1 MDPIGMRVSPVLFI
15 LTLTS
20 LCVSNV
26 QAEIYT
32 CEDANGNTIYTDSP
46 SACSNAEEI
55 EVDALPTLIPTKPI
69 AVPSS
74 NSSLKPQDDKSLYSE
89 LVITSPSN
97 DSTIRDNQGNLTIN
111 FRAAPALKAR
121 KGHKYV
127 VTVDGAEVYNGS
139 STITA
144 LKNVDRGTHTIGVK
158 IVASDGST
166 KIAATPINIT
176 LQRFSALQNQ
186 ENRFN
191 DGDPDADNDPDN
203 NDSSDDKDQD
213 LNNNTF
219 SFPTNTKLPTRPPP
233 PPPST
238 SP

>member
-1 MDPIGMRVSPVLFI
+1 MRFSPAIFI
-15 LTLTS
+15 LTLIS
-20 LCVSNV
+20 LCVSSV
-26 QAEIYT
+26 HAEIYT
-32 CEDANGNTIYTDSP
+32 CKDAKGNTVYTDSP
-46 SACSNAEEI
+46 SACANAEEV
-55 EVDALPTLIPTKPI
+55 EVDALPTLIPTKPL
-69 AVPSS
+69 AAPSS
-74 NSSLKPQDDKSLYSE
+74 NSRSKKEEEKNLYTE

-111 FRAAPALKAR
+111 FRVTPALQAR
-121 KGHKYV
+121 NGHKYV
-127 VTVDGAEVYNGS
+127 VTVDGTEVYSGT

-158 IVASDGST
+158 VVATDGSI
-166 KIAATPINIT
+166 KIAATPVQVT

-191 DGDPDADNDPDN
+191 DGDPDADNDSSN
-203 NDSSDDKDQD
+203 NDSSDDDNQD

-233 PPPST
+233 PPPP
-238 SP
+238 SPSKAN